1 MRVLIKK
8 ILIINRA
15 SVSRYK
21 ELTKTIMEKKKN
33 NNQKCCLCKRP
44 IEKNGQSVLGH
55 NPSPLMRREGE
66 RCCDECNY
74 TYVIQSRMILLTM
87 DEKGRKKCTNKK
99 GWVNNVVGTMWLI
112 DTHYK
117 AA

>member
-1 MRVLIKK
+1 MVKK
-8 ILIINRA
+8 
-15 SVSRYK
+15 S
-21 ELTKTIMEKKKN
+21 N
-33 NNQKCCLCKRP
+33 NNQKCCLCNRP
-44 IEKNGQSVLGH
+44 IENNGQSVLGH